1 MTAMTMDF
9 AENMYQAGNEEEQYQ
24 GFKNDKES
32 CNNDNFDTQTV
43 EEPGTL
49 IQTYESFDG
58 VVGKRLLPG

>member
-9 AENMYQAGNEEEQYQ
+9 AENNYQAFEEEQLQ
-24 GFKNDKES
+24 GFKQDKES
-32 CNNDNFDTQTV
+32 SNTDNFDTQTV

-49 IQTYESFDG
+49 LQTYESFDG

>member
-9 AENMYQAGNEEEQYQ
+9 AENNYHAFEEEQLQ
-24 GFKNDKES
+24 AFKQDKES
-32 CNNDNFDTQTV
+32 SNTDNFDTQTV

-49 IQTYESFDG
+49 LQTYESFDG